1 MELTTDVLLRG
12 TAWNKAI
19 DGLSSIFRARPH
31 YMQPM
36 RSYSSGM
43 RARLGFAIAT
53 IAT

>member
-31 YMQPM
+31 YM
-36 RSYSSGM
+36 
-43 RARLGFAIAT
+43 L
-53 IAT
+53 